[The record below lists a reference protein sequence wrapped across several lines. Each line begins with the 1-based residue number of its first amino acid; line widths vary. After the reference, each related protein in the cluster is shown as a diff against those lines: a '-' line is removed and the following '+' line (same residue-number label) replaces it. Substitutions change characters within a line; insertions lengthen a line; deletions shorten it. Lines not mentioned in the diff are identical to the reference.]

1 MGSLLLLMT
10 ETVPSLTVCPKCEVR
25 YVLSR
30 WCCFCAHII
39 TDTALGSSN
48 ALPDDVRGTPQ
59 SDNQSVVGR
68 RSRPKTATVRTT

>member
-30 WCCFCAHII
+30 WCCFGADII

-48 ALPDDVRGTPQ
+48 ALPDVRDTPQ
-59 SDNQSVVGR
+59 SDNQSVVRR
-68 RSRPKTATVRTT
+68 RSRPETATAGTT